1 MDYIIRSADDK
12 ARLWAEFDSL
22 DMGEWWV
29 VSIEPIEPQKRP
41 QRGPGIPGMSKNPL
55 YAVWNNMW
63 ERCTNPKHVN
73 FKHYGGRG
81 ISVSDEWR
89 DFVQFL
95 INVGERPGPG
105 YSLDRVDVNGNYC
118 RENVRWA
125 TRKEQARNKRNTKT
139 VEWRGEKRPL
149 LEWAEITGIP
159 YPVLQLRLDRRKWTP
174 QQAFTT
180 PVTSP
185 GWQKG
190 MKRGS
195 RIGG

>member
-1 MDYIIRSADDK
+1 MADDNGNLYCDMERK
-12 ARLWAEFDSL
+12 LGELFPGNKKHGLGDFVNREVCGQCGARL
-22 DMGEWWV
+22 
-29 VSIEPIEPQKRP
+29 
-41 QRGPGIPGMSKNPL
+41 
-55 YAVWNNMW
+55 
-63 ERCTNPKHVN
+63 
-73 FKHYGGRG
+73 
-81 ISVSDEWR
+81 
-89 DFVQFL
+89 
-95 INVGERPGPG
+95 GPG